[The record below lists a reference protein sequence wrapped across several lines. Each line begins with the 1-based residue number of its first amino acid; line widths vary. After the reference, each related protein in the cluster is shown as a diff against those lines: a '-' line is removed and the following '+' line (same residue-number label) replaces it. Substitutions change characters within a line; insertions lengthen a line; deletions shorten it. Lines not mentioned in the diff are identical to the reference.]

1 MLPALKF
8 SLGDPIFI
16 GDFWGT
22 IIALPVALFLA
33 FWLSNVKNKVGVV
46 IGAFIGILIGFIGI
60 LCIVGTLIHPDPLPH
75 VDGVA
80 TFFSTVLLNSVL
92 GLVGGIVTD
101 LIIAQRS
108 ERDYRRQVQHE

>member
-33 FWLSNVKNKVGVV
+33 FWLSNVKNKAGVIVG
-46 IGAFIGILIGFIGI
+46 ALIGVIIGFLGV
-60 LCIVGTLIHPDPLPH
+60 LCFVGTLIHPQPLPH

-80 TFFSTVLLNSVL
+80 TFFSTVLLNSAL
-92 GLVGGIVTD
+92 GLATGIIAD
-101 LIIAQRS
+101 LIIARRS

>member
-22 IIALPVALFLA
+22 ILALPIALFLA
-33 FWLSNVKNKVGVV
+33 FWLSNVKNKVAVV
-46 IGAFIGILIGFIGI
+46 GGALLGIVLGFLGI
-60 LCIVGTLIHPDPLPH
+60 LCVVGTLIHPQPLPH

-80 TFFSTVLLNSVL
+80 TFFSTLLLNSAL
-92 GLVGGIVTD
+92 GLAFGIATD
-101 LIIAQRS
+101 LIIAQRN

>member
-22 IIALPVALFLA
+22 ILSLPVALFLA
-33 FWLSNVKNKVGVV
+33 FWLSNVKNKAAVIGGALVGV
-46 IGAFIGILIGFIGI
+46 LIGFLGI
-60 LCIVGTLIHPDPLPH
+60 LCVVGTLIHPDPLPH

-80 TFFSTVLLNSVL
+80 TFFSSVLLNSAL
-92 GLVGGIVTD
+92 GLSAGILMD
-101 LIIAQRS
+101 LIIAQRN

>member
-22 IIALPVALFLA
+22 LLALPIALFLA
-33 FWLSNVKNKVGVV
+33 FWLSNVKNKAAV
-46 IGAFIGILIGFIGI
+46 IGGALVSILIGFLGV
-60 LCIVGTLIHPDPLPH
+60 LCVVGTLIHPHPLPN

-80 TFFSTVLLNSVL
+80 TFFSTLLLNSAL
-92 GLVGGIVTD
+92 GLSAGI
-101 LIIAQRS
+101 LIDVVIARRN

>member
-1 MLPALKF
+1 MLALKF

-22 IIALPVALFLA
+22 IIALPIALFLA
-33 FWLSNVKNKVGVV
+33 FWLSNVKNKAGVV
-46 IGAFIGILIGFIGI
+46 IGAFVGILIGFLGV

-92 GLVGGIVTD
+92 GLIGGIVTD
-101 LIIAQRS
+101 LIIAQRND
-108 ERDYRRQVQHE
+108 RDYRRQVQHE

>member
-22 IIALPVALFLA
+22 VIALPVALFLA
-33 FWLSNVKNKVGVV
+33 FWLSNVKNKVAV
-46 IGAFIGILIGFIGI
+46 IGGALVGILIGFLGI
-60 LCIVGTLIHPDPLPH
+60 LCVVGTLIHPDPLPH

-80 TFFSTVLLNSVL
+80 TFFSTVLLNSAL
-92 GLVGGIVTD
+92 GLAAGILTD
-101 LIIAQRS
+101 LVISQRNA
-108 ERDYRRQVQHE
+108 RDYRRQVQHE

>member
-22 IIALPVALFLA
+22 LISLPVALFLA
-33 FWLSNVKNKVGVV
+33 FWLSNVKNKVAV
-46 IGAFIGILIGFIGI
+46 IGGALVGVIIGFLGV
-60 LCIVGTLIHPDPLPH
+60 LCIVGTLIHPDPLPY

-80 TFFSTVLLNSVL
+80 TFFSTVLFNSAL
-92 GLVGGIVTD
+92 GLSAGILTD
-101 LIIAQRS
+101 LVISRRN
-108 ERDYRRQVQHE
+108 ERDYRRQVQQE

>member
-22 IIALPVALFLA
+22 LLSLPVALFLA
-33 FWLSNVKNKVGVV
+33 FWLSNVKNKAVV
-46 IGAFIGILIGFIGI
+46 IGGALIGVLIGFLGI
-60 LCIVGTLIHPDPLPH
+60 LCVVGTLIHPDPLPH

-80 TFFSTVLLNSVL
+80 TFFSAVLLNSAL
-92 GLVGGIVTD
+92 GLSAGILMD
-101 LIIAQRS
+101 LIIAQRNG
-108 ERDYRRQVQHE
+108 RDYRHQVQHE

>member
-22 IIALPVALFLA
+22 VLALPIALFLA
-33 FWLSNVKNKVGVV
+33 FWLSNVKNKVTV
-46 IGAFIGILIGFIGI
+46 IGGALVGVLIGFLGI
-60 LCIVGTLIHPDPLPH
+60 LCIVGTLIHPNPLPH

-80 TFFSTVLLNSVL
+80 TFFSTLLLNSAL
-92 GLVGGIVTD
+92 GLSAGI
-101 LIIAQRS
+101 LIDVVVARRN
-108 ERDYRRQVQHE
+108 ERDYQRQVQHE

>member
-22 IIALPVALFLA
+22 VIALPIALFLA
-33 FWLSNVKNKVGVV
+33 FWLSNVKNKVGVI
-46 IGAFIGILIGFIGI
+46 IGALVGILIGFLGI
-60 LCIVGTLIHPDPLPH
+60 LCVVGTLIHPEPLPH

-80 TFFSTVLLNSVL
+80 TFFSAVLLNSAL
-92 GLVGGIVTD
+92 GLAAGILTD
-101 LIIAQRS
+101 LIISQRH
-108 ERDYRRQVQHE
+108 ERDYRRQIQHE

>member
-22 IIALPVALFLA
+22 IIALPIALFLA
-33 FWLSNVKNKVGVV
+33 FWLSNVKNKAAVVG
-46 IGAFIGILIGFIGI
+46 GAFVGILIGFIGV
-60 LCIVGTLIHPDPLPH
+60 LCWVDTLIHPNPLPN

-80 TFFSTVLLNSVL
+80 TFFSTLLLNAAL
-92 GLVGGIVTD
+92 GLVGGIITD
-101 LIIAQRS
+101 LIVARRS

>member
-22 IIALPVALFLA
+22 VLALPIALFLA
-33 FWLSNVKNKVGVV
+33 FWLSNVKNKVTV
-46 IGAFIGILIGFIGI
+46 IGGALVGVLIGFLGI
-60 LCIVGTLIHPDPLPH
+60 LCIVGTLIHPNPLPN

-80 TFFSTVLLNSVL
+80 VFFSTVLLNAAL
-92 GLVGGIVTD
+92 GLTVGILTD
-101 LIIAQRS
+101 LIISRRN
-108 ERDYRRQVQHE
+108 ENDYRRNVQHE